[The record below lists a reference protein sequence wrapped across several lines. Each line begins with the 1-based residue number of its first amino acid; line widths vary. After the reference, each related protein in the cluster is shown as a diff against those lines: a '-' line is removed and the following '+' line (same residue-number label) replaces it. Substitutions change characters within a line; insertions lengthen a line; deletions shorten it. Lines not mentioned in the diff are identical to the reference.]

1 VNALDQVDG
10 LLRRFSFRLLPG
22 CCVQCGG
29 ASERAIDLCVRCE
42 TDLPWNHSCCARC
55 ALPLQQ
61 PEARCGRCMKAV
73 PEFNAALCAFRYE
86 WPLDSLVTRF
96 KFGADLAAGA
106 VLARL
111 MNAYLAERIAPIAD
125 VSDRL
130 MMPIPLHEDRLR
142 ERGFNQALELAR
154 PLARL
159 SGIGLATQGMH
170 RVRATPRQT
179 GLNALHRRRNVRGAF
194 VVDADVRDRHVVLVD
209 DVITTAATVRECA
222 KTLKRAG
229 AASVQVWAVA
239 RAAVGGTAGAA

>member
-1 VNALDQVDG
+1 
-10 LLRRFSFRLLPG
+10 
-22 CCVQCGG
+22 
-29 ASERAIDLCVRCE
+29 
-42 TDLPWNHSCCARC
+42 
-55 ALPLQQ
+55 
-61 PEARCGRCMKAV
+61 MKAV
-73 PEFNAALCAFRYE
+73 PEFDAALCAFRYE

-111 MNAYLAERIAPIAD
+111 LNAYLAERIAPIAD
-125 VSDRL
+125 ASSRL

-159 SGIGLATQGMH
+159 SGIRLATQGM
-170 RVRATPRQT
+170 RRLRSTPRQT
-179 GLNALHRRRNVRGAF
+179 GLNALNRRRNVRGAF
-194 VVDADVRDRHVVLVD
+194 VVEADVRDRHVVLVD

-222 KTLKRAG
+222 RTLKRAG

-239 RAAVGGTAGAA
+239 RAAVGGNAGTTVGAA